1 MRRARGGPG
10 GRKRTKIST
19 QSGNGTDMKV
29 YLIANGLDG
38 KGRNFDWSETTKL
51 RKPDPT
57 AVRWYVTD
65 NENFPLG
72 PVPQEVK
79 DAIAGLW
86 AVTYASTTDLPKYFN
101 RLDSN
106 HFSGLQAV
114 DTQLGD
120 LFRHYAGQEVELIR
134 IPKMWSL
141 TDKAEITT
149 PYFLANVYGA
159 EPTIDLDRSK
169 VFEVINSKYSRSH
182 RYAVSGAVEYFARIR
197 RGFQTARHVWRDSN
211 TSDWFCDDAFRTAAE
226 QVSPRQYSFDEMAE
240 D

>member
-1 MRRARGGPG
+1 M
-10 GRKRTKIST
+10 
-19 QSGNGTDMKV
+19 NV
-29 YLIANGLDG
+29 YLLQTDPNGP
-38 KGRNFDWSETTKL
+38 GRNFDWSETTKL

-57 AVRWYVTD
+57 AVRWYDTD

-86 AVTYASTTDLPKYFN
+86 ALTYASNQNLPDNFN
-101 RLDSN
+101 RLGSN
-106 HFSGLQAV
+106 HFTGLQAV
-114 DTQLGD
+114 NGRLADFYRQ
-120 LFRHYAGQEVELIR
+120 YAGEEVELIR

-149 PYFLANVYGA
+149 PFFLANVYGA
-159 EPTIDLDRSK
+159 EPTIDIERSVVRTVK
-169 VFEVINSKYSRSH
+169 NPKYSRAMK
-182 RYAVSGAVEYFARIR
+182 YTVSGGPQDVKIR

-226 QVSPRQYSFDEMAE
+226 QISPGQYRFTEMAE

>member
-1 MRRARGGPG
+1 
-10 GRKRTKIST
+10 
-19 QSGNGTDMKV
+19 MKV
-29 YLIANGLDG
+29 YLMGTGLDG
-38 KGRNFDWSETTKL
+38 KGGGFEWSETTRI

-57 AVRWYVTD
+57 AVRWYVTE

-72 PVPQEVK
+72 LVPQEVK

-86 AVTYASTTDLPKYFN
+86 AVTYASTKHLPRYFN
-101 RLDSN
+101 RLGFN

-120 LFRHYAGQEVELIR
+120 LFRHYAGEEVELIR

-149 PYFLANVYGA
+149 PFFLANVFGA
-159 EPTIDLDRSK
+159 EPTIDMERTKVQTVTNPRLSNAFKFVRTGNLLDL
-169 VFEVINSKYSRSH
+169 
-182 RYAVSGAVEYFARIR
+182 RIR
-197 RGFQTARHVWRDSN
+197 RGFHTARHIWRDSN
-211 TSDWFCDDAFRTAAE
+211 TSDWFCDDAFRTAAG
-226 QVSPRQYSFDEMAE
+226 QISPKQYSFDEMAE

>member
-1 MRRARGGPG
+1 
-10 GRKRTKIST
+10 
-19 QSGNGTDMKV
+19 MKV
-29 YLIANGLDG
+29 YLLGTGLYG
-38 KGRNFDWSETTKL
+38 KGGGFSWSETTQK

-57 AVRWYVTD
+57 AVRWYVTE

-86 AVTYASTTDLPKYFN
+86 ALAYASNKKPPRYFN
-101 RLDSN
+101 TLGSN
-106 HFSGLQAV
+106 HLSGLQAV
-114 DTQLGD
+114 DTRLGD
-120 LFRHYAGQEVELIR
+120 LFRQFAGDEVELVR
-134 IPKMWSL
+134 IPQMWSL

-159 EPTIDLDRSK
+159 EPTIDMERSG
-169 VFEVINSKYSRSH
+169 VLEVINPKYSRSH
-182 RYAVSGAVEYFARIR
+182 RYVISGGVQFARIR

-211 TSDWFCDDAFRTAAE
+211 TSDWFCDDAFRVAAE
-226 QVSPRQYSFDEMAE
+226 QISPGQYRFTEMAE

>member
-1 MRRARGGPG
+1 
-10 GRKRTKIST
+10 
-19 QSGNGTDMKV
+19 MKV
-29 YLIANGLDG
+29 YSMGTGLHG
-38 KGRNFDWSETTKL
+38 KGGSFSWSETTQK

-57 AVRWYVTD
+57 AVRWYVTE

-79 DAIAGLW
+79 DAIARLW
-86 AVTYASTTDLPKYFN
+86 AVTYASTKDLPRYFN
-101 RLDSN
+101 MLNSK

-120 LFRHYAGQEVELIR
+120 LFRHYAGDELELIR

-149 PYFLANVYGA
+149 PLFLANVFGA
-159 EPTIDLDRSK
+159 EPTIDMDRST
-169 VFEVINSKYSRSH
+169 VLEVINPRYSRSH
-182 RYAVSGAVEYFARIR
+182 RYVISGGVQFAKIR

-211 TSDWFCDDAFRTAAE
+211 TSDWFCDDTFRTSAE
-226 QVSPRQYSFDEMAE
+226 QISPGQYSFHEMAE

>member
-1 MRRARGGPG
+1 
-10 GRKRTKIST
+10 
-19 QSGNGTDMKV
+19 MKV
-29 YLIANGLDG
+29 YLLGTGLYG
-38 KGRNFDWSETTKL
+38 KGGSFSWSETTQE

-86 AVTYASTTDLPKYFN
+86 ALAYASNKKPPRYFN
-101 RLDSN
+101 TLGN
-106 HFSGLQAV
+106 KHLSGLQAV
-114 DTQLGD
+114 DTRLGD
-120 LFRHYAGQEVELIR
+120 LFRQFAGDEVELIR

-149 PYFLANVYGA
+149 PYFLANVFGA
-159 EPTIDLDRSK
+159 EPTIDMDRSE
-169 VFEVINSKYSRSH
+169 VLEVINPKYSRSH
-182 RYAVSGAVEYFARIR
+182 RYTVAGAVQYCAKIR

-226 QVSPRQYSFDEMAE
+226 QESPKQYSFDEMAE

>member
-1 MRRARGGPG
+1 
-10 GRKRTKIST
+10 
-19 QSGNGTDMKV
+19 MKV
-29 YLIANGLDG
+29 YLLGTGLHG
-38 KGRNFDWSETTKL
+38 KGGGFSWSETTQK

-57 AVRWYVTD
+57 AVRWYVTE

-79 DAIAGLW
+79 DAIARLW
-86 AVTYASTTDLPKYFN
+86 ALAYASNKNPPRYFN
-101 RLDSN
+101 TLGSN
-106 HFSGLQAV
+106 HLSGLQAV
-114 DTQLGD
+114 DTRLGD
-120 LFRHYAGQEVELIR
+120 LFRQFAGDEVELIR

-149 PYFLANVYGA
+149 PYFLANVFAA
-159 EPTIDLDRSK
+159 EPTIDMDRSD
-169 VFEVINSKYSRSH
+169 VFEVINPKYSRSH
-182 RYAVSGAVEYFARIR
+182 RYAVSGAVQYWAKIR

-226 QVSPRQYSFDEMAE
+226 QESPKQYSFDEMAE

>member
-1 MRRARGGPG
+1 
-10 GRKRTKIST
+10 
-19 QSGNGTDMKV
+19 MKV
-29 YLIANGLDG
+29 YLLQSDPNGP
-38 KGRNFDWSETTKL
+38 GRNFDWSETMQL

-57 AVRWYVTD
+57 AVRWYDTD

-79 DAIAGLW
+79 DAIARLW
-86 AVTYASTTDLPKYFN
+86 ALTYASNQNLPDNFN
-101 RLDSN
+101 RLGSN
-106 HFSGLQAV
+106 HFTGLQAV
-114 DTQLGD
+114 DSKLADFYRQ
-120 LFRHYAGQEVELIR
+120 YAGEELELIR

-159 EPTIDLDRSK
+159 EPTIDMERSG
-169 VFEVINSKYSRSH
+169 VLEVINPKYSRSH
-182 RYAVSGAVEYFARIR
+182 RYVISGGVQFARIR

-211 TSDWFCDDAFRTAAE
+211 TSDWFCDDAFRVAAE
-226 QVSPRQYSFDEMAE
+226 QISPGQYRFTEMAE

>member
-1 MRRARGGPG
+1 
-10 GRKRTKIST
+10 
-19 QSGNGTDMKV
+19 MKV
-29 YLIANGLDG
+29 YLLGTGLYG
-38 KGRNFDWSETTKL
+38 KGGGFSWSETTQK

-79 DAIAGLW
+79 DAIGGLW
-86 AVTYASTTDLPKYFN
+86 AVTHTSTKDLPKYFN
-101 RLDSN
+101 RLDSF

-114 DTQLGD
+114 DSQLGD
-120 LFRHYAGQEVELIR
+120 LFRHYAGDEVELIR

-149 PYFLANVYGA
+149 PYFLANVFGA
-159 EPTIDLDRSK
+159 EPTIDMDRSNMS
-169 VFEVINSKYSRSH
+169 EVTNPKYSRSH
-182 RYAVSGAVEYFARIR
+182 RYAVSGAVQYFAKIQ

-226 QVSPRQYSFDEMAE
+226 QESPKQYSFDEMSE

>member
-1 MRRARGGPG
+1 
-10 GRKRTKIST
+10 
-19 QSGNGTDMKV
+19 MKV
-29 YLIANGLDG
+29 YLLETDPNGPG
-38 KGRNFDWSETTKL
+38 GGFSWSETTQK
-51 RKPDPT
+51 REPDPT
-57 AVRWYVTD
+57 AVRWYED
-65 NENFPLG
+65 ENENFPLG

-86 AVTYASTTDLPKYFN
+86 ALTHTSNQNLPDRFR
-101 RLDSN
+101 RLGSD
-106 HFSGLQAV
+106 HFSGLHAV
-114 DTQLGD
+114 DSKLAD
-120 LFRHYAGQEVELIR
+120 FYRHYAGEELELIR

-159 EPTIDLDRSK
+159 EPTIDMDRSE
-169 VFEVINSKYSRSH
+169 VFEVINPKYSRSH
-182 RYAVSGAVEYFARIR
+182 RYAVSGAVQYWAKIR

-226 QVSPRQYSFDEMAE
+226 QISPGQYRFTEMAE

>member
-10 GRKRTKIST
+10 GRKRTNIST

-29 YLIANGLDG
+29 YLIGNSLDSG
-38 KGRNFDWSETTKL
+38 GGGFSWSETKQK

-86 AVTYASTTDLPKYFN
+86 AVTYASTKDLPKYFN
-101 RLDSN
+101 RLGRN

-120 LFRHYAGQEVELIR
+120 LFRHYAGEEVELIR

-149 PYFLANVYGA
+149 PFFLANVFGA
-159 EPTIDLDRSK
+159 EPTIDLERSG
-169 VFEVINSKYSRSH
+169 VLNVINPKYSRSH